1 MAAPIR
7 TRHQRNTESVFVDE
21 RPEQH
26 RRVRRRPD
34 QNTAG
39 ARPVRLARLAMS
51 MAAQNAH
58 ASGEQAARAF
68 VPKADLFRAR
78 DSRYAS
84 FPRSRGDDT
93 G

>member
-1 MAAPIR
+1 MRGAAP
-7 TRHQRNTESVFVDE
+7 
-21 RPEQH
+21 
-26 RRVRRRPD
+26 VRIPPAPGRC
-34 QNTAG
+34 G
-39 ARPVRLARLAMS
+39 LAQLAMS

-58 ASGEQAARAF
+58 VSGEQRRAF

-78 DSRYAS
+78 DGRYAS